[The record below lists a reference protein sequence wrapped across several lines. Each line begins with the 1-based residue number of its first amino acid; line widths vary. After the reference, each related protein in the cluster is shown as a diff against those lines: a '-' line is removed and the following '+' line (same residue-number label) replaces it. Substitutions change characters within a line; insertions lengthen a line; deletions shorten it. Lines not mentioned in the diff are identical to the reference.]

1 MKKIPLQIKIGLL
14 MALAVVLIS
23 ATGYLSYRNLSKV
36 VSSIS
41 DDDNP
46 ESMLLSIREI
56 SLDLEK
62 AQNSVRIYT
71 VTGLPADLNPYY
83 KIIANLDLK
92 INSLRAEASDDSV
105 LVGQIDM
112 IGRLIEE
119 NIFIWNKLLYL
130 NNNSNV
136 TQYLDKLSETLKNDS
151 VNSAAR
157 EKGFLRR
164 IFKRSDKNRVSGQD
178 VMSDIREIKEQDS
191 LNKQVLL
198 KREAQLAFTGTEIKK
213 QFYDLINKVE
223 NEISATIETKAAA
236 ADKLA
241 TKTYLLLAL
250 FSLLGTVLAITV
262 LFIIIRYVRK
272 TNEYQEALQN
282 SKEETEKL
290 TRMKELFMANISH
303 ELRTPVTAISGFAE
317 QLMHESFDEKT
328 SEKLRIIKS
337 SSDHLA
343 GVINDILDF
352 SKLQNGSMSLEQ
364 IHYIVRDIPGDICA
378 LFENQAVSNNTS
390 LTWSVSP
397 DTPAVLLGDP
407 YRLKQIIINLIS
419 NSVKFTRN
427 GKVHCSIRSNR
438 NKNGDIDLFVEVTD
452 TGIGIEES
460 RIDHIFDDF
469 TQEEMSTTRKYG
481 GTGLGLSI
489 VKKLVELQNGKL
501 ECVSRKNVGTR
512 ITCTIPCS
520 EGDEG
525 KIIPESPIPVL
536 IPDELRRLK
545 ILVVD
550 DQEYNRM
557 LFRTILERWK
567 VSFREASR
575 GDEALEILKKESFS
589 LLFMDERMPG
599 IDGLETTRIIRN
611 ELKINES
618 EMPVICITAASVT
631 ENKEKYRNAGMNAFL
646 PKPFSEA
653 NLLMTILSATGIKP
667 SIETEEKPEE
677 KPEEQPVIGSS
688 KKIDLRS
695 LYHLADGD
703 ELFVKQMLESFVE
716 STEKG
721 FAEMALAYSGGV
733 AEQIYELAHKMLPPC
748 RHIGAK
754 ELTAIL
760 KEIEDTFRRGGK
772 AGEIEE
778 LITKASKEFEIV
790 RGEIQAEINKTS

>member
-1 MKKIPLQIKIGLL
+1 MRKIPVQLKVGLL
-14 MALAVVLIS
+14 MTLAVVLIS

-36 VSSIS
+36 VSSIR
-41 DDDNP
+41 DDDDP

-71 VTGLPADLNPYY
+71 VTGATSDLQPYY
-83 KIIANLDLK
+83 KIISNIDLK
-92 INSLRAEASDDSV
+92 ISNLRSEALNDSV
-105 LVGQIDM
+105 LVSQIDL
-112 IGRLIEE
+112 IGKLIKE
-119 NIFIWNKLLYL
+119 NIVIWNRLLYL
-130 NNNSNV
+130 NNNSKV
-136 TQYLDKLSETLKNDS
+136 TDYLDELSTTLKNDS
-151 VNSAAR
+151 INAALK
-157 EKGFLRR
+157 EKNIL
-164 IFKRSDKNRVSGQD
+164 KRVFGRSEKNRVSGQD
-178 VMSDIREIKEQDS
+178 LRNDIREIKEQDS
-191 LNKQVLL
+191 LNKQVLR
-198 KREAQLAFTGTEIKK
+198 KREYQLAVTGTEIKK
-213 QFYDLINKVE
+213 QFYDLIARIE
-223 NEISATIETKAAA
+223 TEISLTIEAKAAS

-241 TKTYLLLAL
+241 TRTYFLLTL
-250 FSLLGTVLAITV
+250 FSLMGTLLAIVVMFVIT
-262 LFIIIRYVRK
+262 RYVRK
-272 TNEYQEALQN
+272 TNEYQLALQN
-282 SKEETEKL
+282 SKDETEKL

-317 QLMHESFDEKT
+317 QLMHEPSDEKT
-328 SEKLRIIKS
+328 AEKLRIIKS

-364 IHYIVRDIPGDICA
+364 IHYRVRDIPGDVCA
-378 LFENQAVSNNTS
+378 LFENQAVSNNTG
-390 LTWSVSP
+390 LTWSVTP
-397 DTPAVLLGDP
+397 DTPVVLLGDP
-407 YRLKQIIINLIS
+407 YRLKQILINLIS

-427 GKVHCSIRSNR
+427 GKVHCSIKGNTNQNR
-438 NKNGDIDLFVEVTD
+438 DVDLLVEVTD

-460 RIDHIFDDF
+460 RIEHIFDDF

-512 ITCTIPCS
+512 ITCTIPYR
-520 EGDEG
+520 EGDEE
-525 KIIPESPIPVL
+525 KIIPESPTPVQ
-536 IPDELRRLK
+536 IPDEMRRLK

-567 VSFREASR
+567 VGFSEASG
-575 GDEALEILKKESFS
+575 GDEALEILKKESFN

-611 ELKINES
+611 ELKIDES
-618 EMPVICITAASVT
+618 AMPVICITAASVT
-631 ENKEKYRNAGMNAFL
+631 DNQEKYRVAGMNAFL
-646 PKPFSEA
+646 SKPFSEA
-653 NLLMTILSATGIKP
+653 NLLRTILSVTGIKP
-667 SIETEEKPEE
+667 PTETVDDKPEE
-677 KPEEQPVIGSS
+677 KPVNRSS
-688 KKIDLRS
+688 EKIDLRS

-703 ELFVKQMLESFVE
+703 ELFVKQMLVSFIE

-721 FAEMALAYSGGV
+721 FAEMAVANSGEA

-760 KEIEDTFRRGGK
+760 KEIEDTFRGG
-772 AGEIEE
+772 AGFIEIEG
-778 LITKASKEFEIV
+778 LVAKARKEFEFV
-790 RGEIQAEINKTS
+790 RAEIQSVTDKTP